1 MDCAPFPNS
10 VNAVSPI
17 VIKDKIINMERM
29 DQISR
34 NSAKKVAATTY
45 YSEFLYQ
52 YHGGRTLTTLTRCI
66 ASNRWMF
73 AYDAYDLCFDNPGG
87 RAPHW

>member
-1 MDCAPFPNS
+1 MDAAPFPNS

-17 VIKDKIINMERM
+17 VIKDKIINIERM

-34 NSAKKVAATTY
+34 NSAKKVAATTH

-52 YHGGRTLTTLTRCI
+52 YLGGRTLTTLTKVQSQQSVDVRV
-66 ASNRWMF
+66 
-73 AYDAYDLCFDNPGG
+73 
-87 RAPHW
+87 

>member
-1 MDCAPFPNS
+1 MDAAPFPNS

-17 VIKDKIINMERM
+17 VVKDKIINMERM

-45 YSEFLYQ
+45 YSEFMYE
-52 YHGGRTLTTLTRCI
+52 YHGGRKLTTITKVHSQSSVDIRV
-66 ASNRWMF
+66 
-73 AYDAYDLCFDNPGG
+73 
-87 RAPHW
+87 